1 MKDKDDFYEEP
12 QPQLYDEDESGI
24 TLGFYA
30 NGRNIS
36 DYRLERSDIEFL
48 AEELNKWLEKYSRK
62 DMQERNENAADV

>member
-1 MKDKDDFYEEP
+1 MSKGNKDFYEEP
-12 QPQLYDEDESGI
+12 QPQLYDEDATGI

-48 AEELNKWLEKYSRK
+48 AEEFGKWLSKHKK
-62 DMQERNENAADV
+62 DEAV